1 MDKIYEDVYLSI
13 KNNKA
18 LLPAMPDVGL
28 KILSALN
35 DPKGNTKMF
44 AKIIEND
51 MGLAGFILKT
61 SRSLRFLTRIPPKNV
76 ERAVAVLGMRETY
89 HLSLAFLSRT
99 AFQSSNPAVKKQI
112 KDAYQ
117 FSTKM
122 AVMACFLA
130 EKVPNVTPSDA
141 MLGGLFQDI
150 GVPAILGALDKYP
163 AILKD
168 DKLRKNCVDYLAP
181 KVGAMIM
188 KAWGFDDKVD
198 LVLNR
203 KNWQLDNEQA
213 GLAELMLIARVHA
226 TIGTPDFK
234 DCPPLFKIPAFHK
247 LSLGELGPDNTLQ
260 VLVDSKQELDEMQG
274 LLAA

>member
-1 MDKIYEDVYLSI
+1 
-13 KNNKA
+13 
-18 LLPAMPDVGL
+18 
-28 KILSALN
+28 
-35 DPKGNTKMF
+35 
-44 AKIIEND
+44 
-51 MGLAGFILKT
+51 
-61 SRSLRFLTRIPPKNV
+61 
-76 ERAVAVLGMRETY
+76 
-89 HLSLAFLSRT
+89 
-99 AFQSSNPAVKKQI
+99 
-112 KDAYQ
+112 
-117 FSTKM
+117 M

-247 LSLGELGPDNTLQ
+247 LNLGELGPDNTLQ